1 MRAPLLAIVMGVVGL
16 SIPLPLSGLAS
27 SESPREIESR
37 DGAPM
42 VFVPGGPFLVAR
54 GLLSPPPSQGEA
66 LWRPREER
74 GRTVYDVYLETR
86 AFYIDKYEVSNRLY
100 QAFLKATGHR
110 EPAFWKDPRFN
121 GPDQPVVGVSFDDA
135 RAYCAWAG
143 KRLPTEA
150 EWEKAA
156 RGVDGRTLPWGDEPD
171 PYPNPTDRA
180 NFNPVLRVGKDYF
193 TTDFRAD
200 GYHYTAPVTAFPKG
214 VSPYGVYQTAG
225 NVAEW
230 VGEAYSTGVQDP
242 NRGPPMAPGAWALQK
257 GGSWINLLYR
267 LYATDRRWSD
277 RTFVHDF
284 TAGFRCAQDP

>member
-1 MRAPLLAIVMGVVGL
+1 
-16 SIPLPLSGLAS
+16 
-27 SESPREIESR
+27 
-37 DGAPM
+37 M

-54 GLLSPPPSQGEA
+54 GLPAPPPSPGKA
-66 LWRPREER
+66 LWRPREEK
-74 GRTVYDVYLETR
+74 GRTVYDVYLVTQ

-110 EPAFWKDPRFN
+110 EPSFWKDPRFN
-121 GPDQPVVGVSFDDA
+121 GPDQPVVGIAFDDA

-193 TTDFRAD
+193 ATDFRAD
-200 GYHYTAPVTAFPKG
+200 GYHYTAPVTAFPNG
-214 VSPYGVYQTAG
+214 VSPYGVYQMAG

-230 VGEAYSTGVQDP
+230 VAEPYSTGVQDP
-242 NRGPPMAPGAWALQK
+242 NRGPPLAPGAWALQK

-284 TAGFRCAQDP
+284 TAGFRCAREP